1 MVYLTFDDGP
11 HPDYTL
17 PMLEILSRYNA
28 TGTFFVLGVQVQRFP
43 EALEQVVAGGH
54 QVASHTVNHPSLAK
68 LTREE
73 FISEVVGGDEAI
85 RAVVGDRADPLGCLR
100 PPYGAVDAR
109 TAPLA
114 AELGKALVMWD
125 VDPQDWRQPGAGQ
138 IASYV
143 LSHAS
148 PGAIVLM
155 HDGGGGRSQTV
166 AALETVLAE
175 LASRGY
181 EFRGIPG
188 CGAEPGSADA
198 TAAPSDAEPAGA
210 DATAAP
216 SG

>member
-1 MVYLTFDDGP
+1 
-11 HPDYTL
+11 
-17 PMLEILSRYNA
+17 
-28 TGTFFVLGVQVQRFP
+28 
-43 EALEQVVAGGH
+43 
-54 QVASHTVNHPSLAK
+54 
-68 LTREE
+68 
-73 FISEVVGGDEAI
+73 
-85 RAVVGDRADPLGCLR
+85 
-100 PPYGAVDAR
+100 
-109 TAPLA
+109 
-114 AELGKALVMWD
+114 MWD

-148 PGAIVLM
+148 PGAIILM

-188 CGAEPGSADA
+188 CGGAPASPDA